1 MMNTKGQLLAKRE
14 QYENKRQQISH
25 QLQRVEQ
32 REKYLRQGAAK
43 ERTHKLCNIGGAV
56 LHFWPEAQQLTK
68 AEFYELLER
77 LSTLPEVNEIFRQAI
92 EFHHEHEG
100 GG

>member
-1 MMNTKGQLLAKRE
+1 MMNTKEQLLTKRE
-14 QYENKRQQISH
+14 QYEARRQQISH
-25 QLQRVEQ
+25 QLQRLEQ

-56 LHFWPEAQQLTK
+56 LHFWPESQQLTK
-68 AEFYELLER
+68 AEFYELLEH
-77 LSTLPEVNEIFRQAI
+77 LAALPEVNEMFRQAMKL
-92 EFHHEHEG
+92 HQEHEG

>member
-1 MMNTKGQLLAKRE
+1 MKTKEQLLAQRE
-14 QYENKRQQISH
+14 QYETQRQQITH
-25 QLQRVEQ
+25 QLQRLEQ

>member
-1 MMNTKGQLLAKRE
+1 MMNAKEQLLAKRE
-14 QYENKRQQISH
+14 QYETQRQQISH
-25 QLQRVEQ
+25 QLQRLEQ

-56 LHFWPEAQQLTK
+56 LHFWPEAQQLAK

-77 LSTLPEVNEIFRQAI
+77 LAMLREVNEMFRQAMKLYQ
-92 EFHHEHEG
+92 EREG

>member
-1 MMNTKGQLLAKRE
+1 MNEREQLLAKRQ
-14 QYENKRQQISH
+14 QYEAQRQQLTR
-25 QLQRVEQ
+25 QLQRLEQ

-68 AEFYELLER
+68 VEFYRLLEY
-77 LSTLPEVNEIFRQAI
+77 LATLPEVSRAFREASQQ
-92 EFHHEHEG
+92 HYTQEG

>member
-1 MMNTKGQLLAKRE
+1 MNIKELLLAKRE
-14 QYENKRQQISH
+14 QYENQRQQISH
-25 QLQRVEQ
+25 QLQRLEQ

-56 LHFWPEAQQLTK
+56 LHFWPEVQQLTK

-77 LSTLPEVNEIFRQAI
+77 LSTLPEVNEMFRQAMKLR
-92 EFHHEHEG
+92 HEREG

>member
-1 MMNTKGQLLAKRE
+1 MKTKEQLLAQRE
-14 QYENKRQQISH
+14 QYETQRQQITH
-25 QLQRVEQ
+25 QLQRLEQ
-32 REKYLRQGAAK
+32 REKYIRQGAAK

-92 EFHHEHEG
+92 EFHDEHEG

>member
-1 MMNTKGQLLAKRE
+1 MKTKEQLLAQRE
-14 QYENKRQQISH
+14 QYETQRQQITH
-25 QLQRVEQ
+25 QLQRLEQ
-32 REKYLRQGAAK
+32 REKYIRQGAAK

-77 LSTLPEVNEIFRQAI
+77 LTALPEVNKTFRQAM
-92 EFHHEHEG
+92 ELHHEHEG

>member
-1 MMNTKGQLLAKRE
+1 MMNTKEQLLAQRE
-14 QYENKRQQISH
+14 QYETRRQQISH

-32 REKYLRQGAAK
+32 REKYLPQGVAK

-68 AEFYELLER
+68 AEVYELLER
-77 LSTLPEVNEIFRQAI
+77 LTALPEVNERFRQAMQL
-92 EFHHEHEG
+92 HHQREG

>member
-1 MMNTKGQLLAKRE
+1 MNTKEQLLAQRE
-14 QYENKRQQISH
+14 QYENQRQQITH
-25 QLQRVEQ
+25 QIQRLEQ

-77 LSTLPEVNEIFRQAI
+77 VAALLEVNDTFRQAM
-92 EFHHEHEG
+92 ELHHEHEG

>member
-1 MMNTKGQLLAKRE
+1 MNTKEQLLE
-14 QYENKRQQISH
+14 KRQQYEAQQQQLTH
-25 QLQRVEQ
+25 QLQRLEQ
-32 REKYLRQGAAK
+32 REAFLRQGAAK
-43 ERTHKLCNIGGAV
+43 ARTHQLCNIGGAV

-77 LSTLPEVNEIFRQAI
+77 LAALPEVNEKFRQAMKL
-92 EFHHEHEG
+92 HYQREG

>member
-1 MMNTKGQLLAKRE
+1 MNTKEQLIA
-14 QYENKRQQISH
+14 KRQQISH

-77 LSTLPEVNEIFRQAI
+77 LSTLPEVNETFRQAMKL
-92 EFHHEHEG
+92 HHEHEG

>member
-1 MMNTKGQLLAKRE
+1 MKTKEQLLAQRE
-14 QYENKRQQISH
+14 QYETQRQQIS
-25 QLQRVEQ
+25 QRLEQ

-77 LSTLPEVNEIFRQAI
+77 LAALPEVNEKFRQAMKM
-92 EFHHEHEG
+92 HHEREG

>member
-1 MMNTKGQLLAKRE
+1 MNTKEQLLEKRQ
-14 QYENKRQQISH
+14 QYEAQRQQISH
-25 QLQRVEQ
+25 QLQRLEQ
-32 REKYLRQGAAK
+32 REKYIRQGAAK

-56 LHFWPEAQQLTK
+56 LHFWPEALQMTK

-77 LSTLPEVNEIFRQAI
+77 LATLPEVNETFRQAMKL
-92 EFHHEHEG
+92 HHEREG

>member
-1 MMNTKGQLLAKRE
+1 MNKKEQLLTKRE
-14 QYENKRQQISH
+14 QYETQRQQISH
-25 QLQRVEQ
+25 QLQRLEQ

-68 AEFYELLER
+68 VEFYELLER
-77 LSTLPEVNEIFRQAI
+77 VAALPEVNETFRQAM
-92 EFHHEHEG
+92 ELHHEQEG

>member
-1 MMNTKGQLLAKRE
+1 MKTKEQLLAQRE
-14 QYENKRQQISH
+14 QYETQRQQITH
-25 QLQRVEQ
+25 QLQRLEQ
-32 REKYLRQGAAK
+32 REKYIRQGAAK

>member
-1 MMNTKGQLLAKRE
+1 MNTKEQLLAQRG
-14 QYENKRQQISH
+14 QYENQRQQISH
-25 QLQRVEQ
+25 QLQRLEQ

-77 LSTLPEVNEIFRQAI
+77 VAALPEVNETFRQAM
-92 EFHHEHEG
+92 ELHHEQEG

>member
-1 MMNTKGQLLAKRE
+1 MNTKEQLLAQRE
-14 QYENKRQQISH
+14 QYETQRQQISH
-25 QLQRVEQ
+25 QLQRLEQ
-32 REKYLRQGAAK
+32 REIYLRQGAAK

-56 LHFWPEAQQLTK
+56 LHFWPDVQQLTK

-77 LSTLPEVNEIFRQAI
+77 LAALPEVNERFLQAI
-92 EFHHEHEG
+92 EFHQDHEG

>member
-1 MMNTKGQLLAKRE
+1 MMNAKEQLRAKRE
-14 QYENKRQQISH
+14 QYENQRQQISH
-25 QLQRVEQ
+25 QLQRLEQ

-77 LSTLPEVNEIFRQAI
+77 LSTLPEVNEMFRQAMK
-92 EFHHEHEG
+92 FHHEHEG

>member
-1 MMNTKGQLLAKRE
+1 MNTKEQLLSKRE
-14 QYENKRQQISH
+14 QYETQRQQISH
-25 QLQRVEQ
+25 RLQRLEQ

-43 ERTHKLCNIGGAV
+43 ERTHKLCNIGGAI

-68 AEFYELLER
+68 AEFYELLGH
-77 LSTLPEVNEIFRQAI
+77 LAALAEVKEMFRQAMKL
-92 EFHHEHEG
+92 HHEREG